1 MKKVMSI
8 LGVILMVSSTFAG
21 CEIDRPAKEPTSSF
35 NSNPISKQ
43 KEKIVEKTIEAEG
56 FTIKK
61 NKDLPTWFEQVGRT
75 YMLNDDRIEETELVE
90 YIGGYLPNK
99 GEIFFI
105 DNAEIVFSEKQTTI
119 EKTGTIISKTLVSGK
134 YTIKM
139 SWDTEETTGAYSEG
153 KITLYI
159 NNKSVFNS
167 SFIISGY

>member
-1 MKKVMSI
+1 MKKAISI
-8 LGVILMVSSTFAG
+8 LGVILMMSSTFAG
-21 CEIDRPAKEPTSSF
+21 CENDSPAKESGSLF

-43 KEKIVEKTIEAEG
+43 KEKIAEKTIETEG

-61 NKDLPTWFEQVGRT
+61 NIDLPTWFEQVGRT

-105 DNAEIVFSEKQTTI
+105 DNAEIIFSEKQTKI
-119 EKTGTIISKTLVSGK
+119 EKTGTVITKTLVSGK

-139 SWDTEETTGAYSEG
+139 YWDTEETTGAYSEG
-153 KITLYI
+153 KINLYI
-159 NNKSVFNS
+159 NNESVFNS